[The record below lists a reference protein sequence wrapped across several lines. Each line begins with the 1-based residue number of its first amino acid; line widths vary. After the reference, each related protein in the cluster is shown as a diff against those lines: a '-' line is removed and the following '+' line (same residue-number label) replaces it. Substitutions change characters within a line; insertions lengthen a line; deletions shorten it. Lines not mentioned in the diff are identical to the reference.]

1 MKAKVTWSHDRVFI
15 GESGTGHGVVMSSIG
30 ADGRSL
36 GPSPMEM
43 VLIGTGA
50 CTAYDVVEILE
61 KSRQPVEGCVA
72 ELEAERAATDPKV
85 FTRIHVH
92 FVVTGRGLKPA
103 KVARAIELTAEKY
116 CSATIMLAKTAEVTH
131 DFEIVEPGAA
141 TK

>member
-1 MKAKVTWSHDRVFI
+1 MKAKITWSHGRTFI

-36 GPSPMEM
+36 GPTPMEM

-61 KSRQPVEGCVA
+61 KSREPVEGCVA
-72 ELEAERAATDPKV
+72 ELEAERAASDPKV

-92 FVVTGRGLKPA
+92 FVVTGRRLKPA
-103 KVARAIELTAEKY
+103 KVARAIELTASKY
-116 CSATIMLAKTAEVTH
+116 CSATIMLAKTAEITH
-131 DFEIVEPGAA
+131 DFEIVETGAEA
-141 TK
+141 